1 MPRRNKIELQG
12 LVDRIVDMFY
22 KGKMTQAQI
31 AEQLKEA
38 GYDVSKSG
46 VGRTLL
52 DYAGQMKAYKEA
64 AQEAAAIVKELRA
77 ESGLDLAETTSQL
90 LQVKLLSAVKDVD
103 AAELDEMELTDL
115 FSAIRKNTQSQV
127 QIARVKLEY
136 ERGYR
141 KGLFKAAQVIEEE
154 AKKSGW
160 SADSVNKIRKKILGL
175 KVEVKD
181 EDKES

>member
-22 KGKMTQAQI
+22 RDKMTQAEI
-31 AEQLKEA
+31 AQQLKEE

-46 VGRTLL
+46 VGRALL

-64 AQEAAAIVKELRA
+64 AAEAAAIVKELRG

-90 LQVKLLSAVKDVD
+90 LQVKLLSAVKSVD
-103 AAELDEMELTDL
+103 TVELDDMELKDL
-115 FSAIRKNTQSQV
+115 FSAVRKNTQSQV
-127 QIARVKLEY
+127 QIARVKLEF

-154 AKKSGW
+154 ARKAGVSKNTIT
-160 SADSVNKIRKKILGL
+160 VIRRKVLEL
-175 KVEVKD
+175 KVPTSE
-181 EDKES
+181 ER